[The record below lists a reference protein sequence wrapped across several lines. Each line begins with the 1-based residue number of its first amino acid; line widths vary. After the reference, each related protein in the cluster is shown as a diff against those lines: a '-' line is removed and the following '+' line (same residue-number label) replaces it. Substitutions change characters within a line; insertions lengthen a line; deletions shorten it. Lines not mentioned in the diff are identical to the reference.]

1 MPSKIFSVAVV
12 WDARG
17 ATTTIS
23 QSMGI
28 DAMDGRNHDFTTFE
42 KANKPA
48 KVNDISVGKINA

>member
-1 MPSKIFSVAVV
+1 MPSEIFPITIVR
-12 WDARG
+12 DARG

-28 DAMDGRNHDFTTFE
+28 DAMDGRNNDFTTFE

-48 KVNDISVGKINA
+48 KVNAISMGKIDP